1 MSPLLKFEPRHLV
14 WLFGALVAIEL
25 VMVTLYAVTALSS
38 SPSQL
43 GVLFN
48 LDEEA
53 NVPSWFSSMQL
64 FSIGVI
70 LLLASCSPLRQ
81 RDHLRVL
88 VALLGTAFVFLSMD
102 EAAAIHE
109 KVTTVMARVSWAPR
123 FSGGHG
129 IWMFV
134 YILIA
139 VGAAAALF
147 RPILKIGR
155 LYRRDTLGA
164 ITGCAV
170 LGLGAVGVEA
180 IGYEMIGANAP
191 PVLKTLQVATEE
203 FFEMLGASIILRY
216 SLRFALREHV
226 PVEMGAPSIVFSGNS
241 APTTQ
246 GAVRP

>member
-1 MSPLLKFEPRHLV
+1 MIPRLKFEPRHLV

-25 VMVTLYAVTALSS
+25 MMVTIYAVTALSP
-38 SPSQL
+38 SPSQIE
-43 GVLFN
+43 VLFN

-70 LLLASCSPLRQ
+70 LLLASCSPLRE

-88 VALLGTAFVFLSMD
+88 VALLGGAFVFLSMD

-109 KVTTVMARVSWAPR
+109 KVTTVMKPVSWAPR

-134 YILIA
+134 YVVIA
-139 VGAAAALF
+139 AGAAAVLF
-147 RPILKIGR
+147 RPILRICR
-155 LYRRDTLGA
+155 FYPRDTIGA
-164 ITGCAV
+164 ITGAAV

-180 IGYEMIGANAP
+180 MGYQMVGDNAP
-191 PVLKTLQVATEE
+191 RLLKTLQVATEE
-203 FFEMLGASIILRY
+203 FLEMLGASIILRS
-216 SLRFALREHV
+216 SLQFALREHV
-226 PVEMGAPSIVFSGNS
+226 PVGMGSHSLVFSASS
-241 APTTQ
+241 AQTTQ
-246 GAVRP
+246 RAVRP